1 MTTKSATFT
10 LRLPSATLVAL
21 KAASARK
28 DVTAS
33 IYALE
38 AIQAAIKADAPKVA
52 GMNLNTSKASA
63 QTLGRMVDLMPAG
76 TDVIGWLLANQGPSI
91 EP

>member
-21 KAASARK
+21 KATSARK

-38 AIQAAIKADAPKVA
+38 AIQAAIKADAPRVA
-52 GMNLNTSKASA
+52 GMNLNTRPATAEALAALVA
-63 QTLGRMVDLMPAG
+63 QMPPG
-76 TDVIGWLLANQGPSI
+76 SDVIGFLMAQAKR
-91 EP
+91 